1 MDGRAGQATRQGARG
16 EQGYVH
22 LVRRQ
27 NRGKLV
33 MTMRLGNVLIDM
45 NRRAFRHL
53 ENLSQ
58 LSEGD
63 FRTSSFYENTS

>member
-1 MDGRAGQATRQGARG
+1 
-16 EQGYVH
+16 
-22 LVRRQ
+22 
-27 NRGKLV
+27 